1 MRKKVSLL
9 FIVLLLAILTIG
21 MVACNKGSQDAGKL
35 PGEINPPDIIDDND
49 DDGPLTAQLRFA
61 FPKGATSVFYSMF
74 TDEFNISDVEYY
86 VVYLN
91 TQTQAIT
98 EGMHGNLSESMLQTD
113 EDKANIKK
121 AGHHQIKVQVEL
133 GKDEENNPVYVKGS
147 FALHLQDK
155 LAPVNKVQLNF
166 NLMDGERR
174 ATAHFNCSVSN
185 DGIATTSVL
194 EGVEF
199 KTWDEFIS
207 TFRMT
212 IEKDGNLPAKA
223 LESVSINNKV
233 YSATSKTFPLVIN
246 DSLNGKTFTTKW
258 TDDTVK
264 VTFALAVPSDAALE
278 DGKVA
283 PSDNE
288 DFEATQTVRR
298 NFERAVAPATDI
310 LNVYNGYYF
319 AGWYLDN
326 GTTKGVWDENDTI
339 WNFAK
344 LVGSSDVTLIA
355 RWTKRVYS
363 FTLYTMGGEFESDI
377 QNARVN
383 NVEIKSDEIAKA
395 NGLTVISA
403 ASTFGIESQK
413 LTRVEF
419 SGFEYGADY
428 SKCVAKIAVTPSKEV
443 YVIITDLKDKLVKG
457 NGEYVKA
464 EGVYG
469 DYQCQNKVN
478 MTRVDGTATKGYV
491 KWVFNSSD
499 NAQENLARLSAYYS
513 EVVFKNGLSVKADG
527 SLRIDKI
534 ADESVSELIIPA
546 ELVYDGATRKVS
558 EISEEA
564 CLNLKALT
572 KLDLTNAVNLTT
584 IGAQAF
590 AYAPHLREITVGET
604 LAIENVGEKVFY
616 GSEFES
622 NYFETH
628 KGKQIIVLG
637 NVLYKYAGQKYND
650 GNGNVSVRA
659 DVAKSLDLSN
669 ATYYTT
675 ENCPDLSQGE
685 IDALNAQL
693 QGVVT
698 IASGAF
704 ANATALESIKLGDGV
719 QRIENGAF
727 ANLANFAKVEVNATS
742 NLAYIGESAFSG
754 TSMLETTSG
763 NYNSSSKAIVIG
775 KVYYRF
781 IDKEATSASLPMIIE
796 HIAPYAFNGC
806 SKLST
811 IVLTTADNIKT
822 VGKRAFTTTQW
833 IRNNDDN
840 PNGFVIVKGNN
851 GTSRMLVEYFADSN
865 GNTPNVDIP
874 DNVTYIGEET
884 FNFYA
889 NRIKTV
895 KFGTNIERIENYA
908 FNGAIAIE
916 SLIFTRVAFN
926 ENGNKLVGAP
936 FVAENAFADEN
947 GNLIHDA
954 KFYFTKSVLE
964 GLDKINNGQIETT
977 DETTLAWAQLY
988 RFNKDNFV
996 EEKVDKVYINTD
1008 VISTKL
1014 LKTDVSKNAF
1024 ETTYGGGTSYN
1035 GVVAKGLVVLNNT
1048 GIDIKENLDMV
1059 KNDVQ
1064 VVEVTKDHPK
1074 FGKLYEEGVTK
1085 YVVTFTYNDGEGCQ
1099 VNYGDEFLYVATV
1112 RNAIKGNPSFYESG
1126 EVPTINAKGESDYY
1140 LTGFEGQD
1148 KDDTSATSLFYTS
1161 FEGGEYKFVYTDI
1174 NGKKHTLDISKIENF
1189 DTSKVAETQEATV
1202 TVDFYGLGTYKF
1214 KFSYRVEES
1223 KIKKIVQDGAISVAL
1238 NTNVSDALDSFNV
1251 CLIGQDGSVIA
1262 RTISANAGFQFAN
1275 PDTSTLGI
1283 KSLEVRYS
1291 GDNVLSGM
1299 QSVTLVYSVVL
1310 EADASLF
1317 EYGYVDQ
1324 KEIKI
1329 GETTYAGKAS
1339 ITGCRAQNAE
1349 TIVLPTTWTDTDGSV
1364 YIVTEIAS
1372 GAFENFKKLKAVY
1385 LAANIETIRDRAF
1398 ANCTALENV
1407 YTAQKTDIA
1416 FANLTESNFETTI
1429 VSQTENEIVYNAVVA
1444 NLDGIEAVHNMIA
1457 IGAQYIVEATKA
1469 TEENPASPRKVF
1481 NVIGVK
1487 DGITFA
1493 GELFL
1498 PDTIQNNPTV
1508 TNAEINVYS
1517 SKSNVMFKVAKYVN
1531 DKLTYIGTNAF
1542 SGTEKLKN
1550 IDLSKATKLDYIGA
1564 NAFEKSGLTAIDL
1577 SKNTALKEINA
1588 STFACCGFLKIVTLP
1603 SSVSTIE
1610 QQAMYNC
1617 SNLSEI
1623 IATDI
1628 VNVANN
1634 AFDGCVSIKETTIS
1648 AVVATLIAKSTKSNV
1663 SLTITSGD
1671 IADNAFNNNKYI
1683 VSVNINNIT
1692 RIGEHSFENCTN
1704 LAEVYVSDSL
1714 REIGS
1719 GAFMGTAWY
1728 NNHADGIVYIG
1739 KIAYKYKG
1747 IMPDDTTVVLNDG
1760 TLKIHEDAFKDQK
1773 GLVGITVPK
1782 SVVSIAANA
1791 FDGCDNFTTITSNMF
1806 EDCTALTEFTIPSS
1820 VTKIETSAFKNC
1832 SALTSITIS
1841 SKVTN
1846 IESSAFLDCTGL
1858 STVNWNATACTKA
1871 GDYDSYIFSGCT
1883 NLTTVNIGDN
1893 VTTIPSYTFRDCMGL
1908 IDIVI
1913 GNSVM
1918 SIGDYAFDNTAWYNN
1933 QPDGLVY
1940 AGKVAYK
1947 YKGTMPENTSITI
1960 KDGTLGIGD
1969 AFSGCKGLTSITIP
1983 DSVTSI
1989 GNRAFNNCTGLTSIT
2004 IPDSV
2009 MSIGSY
2015 AFNNCT
2021 GLTGITI
2028 PDSVTS
2034 IGEYAFSGCKGL
2046 TSIKISNSVTSIDYN
2061 AFSYCSGVM
2070 SIVIPDSVTSIGE
2083 YAFLNCTGL
2092 TSVTIGKGVTSIDR
2106 TAFGNHSEL
2115 ASIIVDD
2122 GNTKYHTYGNCLI
2135 ETGTGILVLGCYTSV
2150 IPSDG
2155 SVKSIGLNAF
2165 DGCTRLTSIT
2175 IPNSVTSIGDYAFFG
2190 CTGLTNIVIPNTV
2203 MSIGGAAFSDCT
2215 GLISVTIG
2223 SRVSSIGWGAF
2234 SRCSGL
2240 ETVIIDSAVIATYA
2254 YNNSNVFTSQTI
2266 YVKEGITIDNA
2277 SYIAQN
2283 FTKEATSDKLGYV
2296 KYTKN

>member
-1 MRKKVSLL
+1 MYSYIYARESAHTCKVKVMRKKISLL

-74 TDEFNISDVEYY
+74 TDEFDISDVEYY

-233 YSATSKTFPLVIN
+233 YSATSTTFPLVIN

-258 TDDTVK
+258 TNDTVN

-546 ELVYDGATRKVS
+546 ELVYGGATRKVS

-637 NVLYKYAGQKYND
+637 NVLYKYVGQKYND

-675 ENCPDLSQGE
+675 ENCPDLSQNE

-698 IASGAF
+698 IAGGAF

-988 RFNKDNFV
+988 RFNKGNFV

-1014 LKTDVSKNAF
+1014 LKTDASKNAF

-1189 DTSKVAETQEATV
+1189 DTSKVTNETQEATV

-1238 NTNVSDALDSFNV
+1238 NTDVSDALDSFNV
-1251 CLIGQDGSVIA
+1251 RLIGQDGSVIA

-1339 ITGCRAQNAE
+1339 ITGCRPQNAE

-1407 YTAQKTDIA
+1407 YTAQKVDIA

-1429 VSQTENEIVYNAVVA
+1429 VSQTKNEIVYNAVVA
-1444 NLDGIEAVHNMIA
+1444 NLNGIEAVDNMIA
-1457 IGAQYIVEATKA
+1457 ISAQYVAEATKA
-1469 TEENPASPRKVF
+1469 TEGNPASPRKVF

-1493 GELFL
+1493 GAQIELFL

-1508 TNAEINVYS
+1508 NNAEINVYS
-1517 SKSNVMFKVAKYVN
+1517 SKSNAMFKVAKYVN
-1531 DKLTYIGTNAF
+1531 DKVTYIGTNAF

-1577 SKNTALKEINA
+1577 SKNTALTVINA
-1588 STFACCGFLKIVTLP
+1588 SAFESCGYLKTVTLP
-1603 SSVSTIE
+1603 SSVKVIAS
-1610 QQAMYNC
+1610 QAFKNC
-1617 SNLSEI
+1617 ANLTAI
-1623 IATDI
+1623 TGVTTVDVIGTG
-1628 VNVANN
+1628 
-1634 AFDGCVSIKETTIS
+1634 AFDGC
-1648 AVVATLIAKSTKSNV
+1648 
-1663 SLTITSGD
+1663 
-1671 IADNAFNNNKYI
+1671 
-1683 VSVNINNIT
+1683 
-1692 RIGEHSFENCTN
+1692 
-1704 LAEVYVSDSL
+1704 
-1714 REIGS
+1714 
-1719 GAFMGTAWY
+1719 
-1728 NNHADGIVYIG
+1728 
-1739 KIAYKYKG
+1739 
-1747 IMPDDTTVVLNDG
+1747 
-1760 TLKIHEDAFKDQK
+1760 
-1773 GLVGITVPK
+1773 
-1782 SVVSIAANA
+1782 
-1791 FDGCDNFTTITSNMF
+1791 
-1806 EDCTALTEFTIPSS
+1806 
-1820 VTKIETSAFKNC
+1820 
-1832 SALTSITIS
+1832 
-1841 SKVTN
+1841 
-1846 IESSAFLDCTGL
+1846 
-1858 STVNWNATACTKA
+1858 
-1871 GDYDSYIFSGCT
+1871 
-1883 NLTTVNIGDN
+1883 
-1893 VTTIPSYTFRDCMGL
+1893 
-1908 IDIVI
+1908 
-1913 GNSVM
+1913 
-1918 SIGDYAFDNTAWYNN
+1918 
-1933 QPDGLVY
+1933 
-1940 AGKVAYK
+1940 
-1947 YKGTMPENTSITI
+1947 
-1960 KDGTLGIGD
+1960 
-1969 AFSGCKGLTSITIP
+1969 
-1983 DSVTSI
+1983 
-1989 GNRAFNNCTGLTSIT
+1989 
-2004 IPDSV
+2004 
-2009 MSIGSY
+2009 
-2015 AFNNCT
+2015 
-2021 GLTGITI
+2021 
-2028 PDSVTS
+2028 
-2034 IGEYAFSGCKGL
+2034 
-2046 TSIKISNSVTSIDYN
+2046 
-2061 AFSYCSGVM
+2061 
-2070 SIVIPDSVTSIGE
+2070 
-2083 YAFLNCTGL
+2083 
-2092 TSVTIGKGVTSIDR
+2092 
-2106 TAFGNHSEL
+2106 
-2115 ASIIVDD
+2115 
-2122 GNTKYHTYGNCLI
+2122 
-2135 ETGTGILVLGCYTSV
+2135 
-2150 IPSDG
+2150 
-2155 SVKSIGLNAF
+2155 
-2165 DGCTRLTSIT
+2165 
-2175 IPNSVTSIGDYAFFG
+2175 PN
-2190 CTGLTNIVIPNTV
+2190 
-2203 MSIGGAAFSDCT
+2203 
-2215 GLISVTIG
+2215 
-2223 SRVSSIGWGAF
+2223 
-2234 SRCSGL
+2234 L
-2240 ETVIIDSAVIATYA
+2240 ETKP
-2254 YNNSNVFTSQTI
+2254 SQ
-2266 YVKEGITIDNA
+2266 KA
-2277 SYIAQN
+2277 
-2283 FTKEATSDKLGYV
+2283 
-2296 KYTKN
+2296 

>member
-1 MRKKVSLL
+1 MYSYIYARESAHTCKVKVMRKKVSLL

-35 PGEINPPDIIDDND
+35 PGDINPPDIIDDNED
-49 DDGPLTAQLRFA
+49 DSSLTAQLRFA

-74 TDEFNISDVEYY
+74 TDEFDISDVEYY

-121 AGHHQIKVQVEL
+121 AGHHQIKVQVEID
-133 GKDEENNPVYVKGS
+133 KDEENNPVYVKGS

-185 DGIATTSVL
+185 AGIATTSVL

-212 IEKDGNLPAKA
+212 IDKDGNLPAKA

-233 YSATSKTFPLVIN
+233 YSATSTTFPLVIN
-246 DSLNGKTFTTKW
+246 ASLNGKTFTTKW

-264 VTFALAVPSDAALE
+264 VTFALAVPSDAVLE

-288 DFEATQTVRR
+288 DFKATQTVRR

-377 QNARVN
+377 QNASVN
-383 NVEIKSDEIAKA
+383 NVEITSDEIAKA

-464 EGVYG
+464 EGIYG

-478 MTRVDGTATKGYV
+478 LTRVDGTATKGYV
-491 KWVFNSSD
+491 KWMFNSSE

-534 ADESVSELIIPA
+534 ADDSVSELIIPA
-546 ELVYDGATRKVS
+546 ELVYGGATRKVS
-558 EISEEA
+558 EISAKA
-564 CLNLKALT
+564 CMNLKALT

-590 AYAPHLREITVGET
+590 AYAPHLREVTVPKT

-628 KGKQIIVLG
+628 KGKQIIVFG
-637 NVLYKYAGQKYND
+637 NVLYKYVGQKYND
-650 GNGNVSVRA
+650 GNGNDSVRA
-659 DVAKSLDLSN
+659 EVATSLDLSN

-675 ENCPDLSQGE
+675 ENCPDLSQDE

-727 ANLANFAKVEVNATS
+727 ANLAKFAKVEVSATS
-742 NLAYIGESAFSG
+742 NLVYIGESAFSG
-754 TSMLETTSG
+754 TSMLEKTSG
-763 NYNSSSKAIVIG
+763 NYNSNSKAIVIG

-796 HIAPYAFNGC
+796 HIAPYAFYGC

-822 VGKRAFTTTQW
+822 VGKCAFTATQW
-833 IRNNDDN
+833 IGNNDDN

-851 GTSRMLVEYFADSN
+851 GTSRMLVEYYADSN

-895 KFGTNIERIENYA
+895 KFGTNIEKIENYA
-908 FNGAIAIE
+908 FNGAIALE
-916 SLIFTRVAFN
+916 SLIFTRVEFN
-926 ENGNKLVGAP
+926 QNDNKLVGAP

-947 GNLIHDA
+947 GNIIHDA

-1014 LKTDVSKNAF
+1014 LKTDASKNAF

-1035 GVVAKGLVVLNNT
+1035 GVVAQGLVVLNNT
-1048 GIDIKENLDMV
+1048 GIDSKENLDMV

-1074 FGKLYEEGVTK
+1074 FGQLYEEGVTK

-1148 KDDTSATSLFYTS
+1148 KEDTSATSLFYTS

-1189 DTSKVAETQEATV
+1189 DTSKVTNETQYATV

-1214 KFSYRVEES
+1214 KFSYRVEEP
-1223 KIKKIVQDGAISVAL
+1223 KIKEIVQDGAISVAL
-1238 NTNVSDALDSFNV
+1238 NTNVSDALDRFNV
-1251 CLIGQDGSVIA
+1251 RLIGQDGSVIA
-1262 RTISANAGFQFAN
+1262 RTISANAGFQFGN

-1339 ITGCRAQNAE
+1339 ITGCTAQNAE

-1385 LAANIETIRDRAF
+1385 LAANVETIRDRAF

-1407 YTAQKTDIA
+1407 YTAQKADIA

-1444 NLDGIEAVHNMIA
+1444 NLNGIEAVQNMIA
-1457 IGAQYIVEATKA
+1457 IRAQYIVEATQA
-1469 TEENPASPRKVF
+1469 TQENPASPRKVF

-1531 DKLTYIGTNAF
+1531 DKVTYIGTNAF

-1577 SKNTALKEINA
+1577 SNNTALEEINP
-1588 STFACCGFLKIVTLP
+1588 SVFESCGYLKTVTLP
-1603 SSVSTIE
+1603 SSVKVIASQAFKNCANLTAITGVTTIDV
-1610 QQAMYNC
+1610 
-1617 SNLSEI
+1617 I
-1623 IATDI
+1623 GTG
-1628 VNVANN
+1628 
-1634 AFDGCVSIKETTIS
+1634 AFDGC
-1648 AVVATLIAKSTKSNV
+1648 
-1663 SLTITSGD
+1663 
-1671 IADNAFNNNKYI
+1671 
-1683 VSVNINNIT
+1683 
-1692 RIGEHSFENCTN
+1692 
-1704 LAEVYVSDSL
+1704 
-1714 REIGS
+1714 
-1719 GAFMGTAWY
+1719 
-1728 NNHADGIVYIG
+1728 
-1739 KIAYKYKG
+1739 
-1747 IMPDDTTVVLNDG
+1747 
-1760 TLKIHEDAFKDQK
+1760 
-1773 GLVGITVPK
+1773 PK
-1782 SVVSIAANA
+1782 
-1791 FDGCDNFTTITSNMF
+1791 
-1806 EDCTALTEFTIPSS
+1806 
-1820 VTKIETSAFKNC
+1820 
-1832 SALTSITIS
+1832 
-1841 SKVTN
+1841 
-1846 IESSAFLDCTGL
+1846 
-1858 STVNWNATACTKA
+1858 
-1871 GDYDSYIFSGCT
+1871 
-1883 NLTTVNIGDN
+1883 
-1893 VTTIPSYTFRDCMGL
+1893 
-1908 IDIVI
+1908 
-1913 GNSVM
+1913 
-1918 SIGDYAFDNTAWYNN
+1918 
-1933 QPDGLVY
+1933 
-1940 AGKVAYK
+1940 
-1947 YKGTMPENTSITI
+1947 
-1960 KDGTLGIGD
+1960 
-1969 AFSGCKGLTSITIP
+1969 
-1983 DSVTSI
+1983 
-1989 GNRAFNNCTGLTSIT
+1989 
-2004 IPDSV
+2004 
-2009 MSIGSY
+2009 
-2015 AFNNCT
+2015 
-2021 GLTGITI
+2021 
-2028 PDSVTS
+2028 
-2034 IGEYAFSGCKGL
+2034 
-2046 TSIKISNSVTSIDYN
+2046 
-2061 AFSYCSGVM
+2061 
-2070 SIVIPDSVTSIGE
+2070 
-2083 YAFLNCTGL
+2083 
-2092 TSVTIGKGVTSIDR
+2092 
-2106 TAFGNHSEL
+2106 
-2115 ASIIVDD
+2115 
-2122 GNTKYHTYGNCLI
+2122 
-2135 ETGTGILVLGCYTSV
+2135 
-2150 IPSDG
+2150 
-2155 SVKSIGLNAF
+2155 
-2165 DGCTRLTSIT
+2165 
-2175 IPNSVTSIGDYAFFG
+2175 
-2190 CTGLTNIVIPNTV
+2190 
-2203 MSIGGAAFSDCT
+2203 
-2215 GLISVTIG
+2215 
-2223 SRVSSIGWGAF
+2223 
-2234 SRCSGL
+2234 L
-2240 ETVIIDSAVIATYA
+2240 ETKP
-2254 YNNSNVFTSQTI
+2254 SQ
-2266 YVKEGITIDNA
+2266 KA
-2277 SYIAQN
+2277 
-2283 FTKEATSDKLGYV
+2283 
-2296 KYTKN
+2296 

>member
-1 MRKKVSLL
+1 MYSYIYARESAHTCKVKVMRKKISLL

-35 PGEINPPDIIDDND
+35 PGEINPPDIIDDNN

-74 TDEFNISDVEYY
+74 TDEFDISDVEYY

-199 KTWDEFIS
+199 KTWDEFIN

-264 VTFALAVPSDAALE
+264 VTFALAVPSDAVLE

-283 PSDNE
+283 PSDNK

-363 FTLYTMGGEFESDI
+363 FTLYTMGGEFASDI

-383 NVEIKSDEIAKA
+383 NVEIKSDEIAKE

-464 EGVYG
+464 EGIYG

-499 NAQENLARLSAYYS
+499 NERENLARLSAYYS

-546 ELVYDGATRKVS
+546 ELVYGGATRKVS

-637 NVLYKYAGQKYND
+637 NVLYKYVGQKYND

-669 ATYYTT
+669 ATYYTK
-675 ENCPDLSQGE
+675 ENCPDLSQDE

-754 TSMLETTSG
+754 TSMLEKTSG

-988 RFNKDNFV
+988 RFNKGNFV

-1014 LKTDVSKNAF
+1014 LKTDASKNAF

-1189 DTSKVAETQEATV
+1189 DTSKVTETQEATV

-1262 RTISANAGFQFAN
+1262 RTISANAGFKFDN

-1317 EYGYVDQ
+1317 EYGYVNQ

-1398 ANCTALENV
+1398 ANCAALENV

-1416 FANLTESNFETTI
+1416 FANLTESNFETAI

-1444 NLDGIEAVHNMIA
+1444 NLDGIEAVQNMIA

-1531 DKLTYIGTNAF
+1531 DKVTYIGTNAF

-1588 STFACCGFLKIVTLP
+1588 SAFESCGYLKTVTLP
-1603 SSVSTIE
+1603 SSIKVIAS
-1610 QQAMYNC
+1610 QAFKNC
-1617 SNLSEI
+1617 ANLTAI
-1623 IATDI
+1623 TGVTTVDVIGTG
-1628 VNVANN
+1628 
-1634 AFDGCVSIKETTIS
+1634 AFDGC
-1648 AVVATLIAKSTKSNV
+1648 
-1663 SLTITSGD
+1663 
-1671 IADNAFNNNKYI
+1671 
-1683 VSVNINNIT
+1683 
-1692 RIGEHSFENCTN
+1692 
-1704 LAEVYVSDSL
+1704 
-1714 REIGS
+1714 
-1719 GAFMGTAWY
+1719 
-1728 NNHADGIVYIG
+1728 
-1739 KIAYKYKG
+1739 
-1747 IMPDDTTVVLNDG
+1747 
-1760 TLKIHEDAFKDQK
+1760 
-1773 GLVGITVPK
+1773 
-1782 SVVSIAANA
+1782 
-1791 FDGCDNFTTITSNMF
+1791 
-1806 EDCTALTEFTIPSS
+1806 
-1820 VTKIETSAFKNC
+1820 
-1832 SALTSITIS
+1832 
-1841 SKVTN
+1841 
-1846 IESSAFLDCTGL
+1846 
-1858 STVNWNATACTKA
+1858 
-1871 GDYDSYIFSGCT
+1871 
-1883 NLTTVNIGDN
+1883 
-1893 VTTIPSYTFRDCMGL
+1893 
-1908 IDIVI
+1908 
-1913 GNSVM
+1913 
-1918 SIGDYAFDNTAWYNN
+1918 
-1933 QPDGLVY
+1933 
-1940 AGKVAYK
+1940 
-1947 YKGTMPENTSITI
+1947 
-1960 KDGTLGIGD
+1960 
-1969 AFSGCKGLTSITIP
+1969 
-1983 DSVTSI
+1983 
-1989 GNRAFNNCTGLTSIT
+1989 
-2004 IPDSV
+2004 
-2009 MSIGSY
+2009 
-2015 AFNNCT
+2015 
-2021 GLTGITI
+2021 
-2028 PDSVTS
+2028 
-2034 IGEYAFSGCKGL
+2034 
-2046 TSIKISNSVTSIDYN
+2046 
-2061 AFSYCSGVM
+2061 
-2070 SIVIPDSVTSIGE
+2070 
-2083 YAFLNCTGL
+2083 
-2092 TSVTIGKGVTSIDR
+2092 
-2106 TAFGNHSEL
+2106 
-2115 ASIIVDD
+2115 
-2122 GNTKYHTYGNCLI
+2122 
-2135 ETGTGILVLGCYTSV
+2135 
-2150 IPSDG
+2150 
-2155 SVKSIGLNAF
+2155 
-2165 DGCTRLTSIT
+2165 
-2175 IPNSVTSIGDYAFFG
+2175 PN
-2190 CTGLTNIVIPNTV
+2190 
-2203 MSIGGAAFSDCT
+2203 
-2215 GLISVTIG
+2215 
-2223 SRVSSIGWGAF
+2223 
-2234 SRCSGL
+2234 L
-2240 ETVIIDSAVIATYA
+2240 ETKP
-2254 YNNSNVFTSQTI
+2254 SQ
-2266 YVKEGITIDNA
+2266 KA
-2277 SYIAQN
+2277 
-2283 FTKEATSDKLGYV
+2283 
-2296 KYTKN
+2296 